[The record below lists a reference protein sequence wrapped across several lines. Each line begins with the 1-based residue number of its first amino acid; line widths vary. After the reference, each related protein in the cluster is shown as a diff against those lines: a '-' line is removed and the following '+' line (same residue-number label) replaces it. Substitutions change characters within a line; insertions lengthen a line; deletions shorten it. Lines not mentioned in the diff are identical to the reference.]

1 MLPAVSSSFYTA
13 MRVLP
18 AARRQAMFDIYAF
31 CRAVGDIA
39 DSHAPTAARHA
50 SLEQWR
56 HDIDACYGGN
66 APPHL
71 LSLHQQIISFGL
83 KCDDFHAV
91 IDGMMMDVNTDIFAP
106 HAITLERY
114 CDRVASAVGRLPVR
128 VFGMQGDDGIVLA
141 HHLGRALQLTNILR
155 DIDED
160 AAIGRVY
167 LPREALLTASADLGT
182 PAAITTHPAIPEVGT
197 NLATQAQ
204 THFQAAEAIMRRSP
218 RQWVRAPRSCGLPS
232 DPDETLGT
240 RLGEATLSGE
250 SPHFAANRHPVA
262 LGIHLMDKQ
271 IDKQIHGIDAGLAA
285 AHTGGIHRSNFD
297 RTLNARIDN
306 GNHLVSFWNL
316 GTLVCVPPLGVRN
329 QSTDLD
335 QLNFPFFDLG
345 SGALEHISEINNR

>member
-1 MLPAVSSSFYTA
+1 MTHSESISIAELKNEPMLPAVSSSFYTA

-18 AARRQAMFDIYAF
+18 VAQRQAMFDIYAF

-39 DSHAPTAARHA
+39 DSHAPTAARRA

-106 HAITLERY
+106 HAITPERY
-114 CDRVASAVGRLPVR
+114 CDRVASAVGRLSVR
-128 VFGMQGDDGIVLA
+128 VF
-141 HHLGRALQLTNILR
+141 
-155 DIDED
+155 
-160 AAIGRVY
+160 
-167 LPREALLTASADLGT
+167 
-182 PAAITTHPAIPEVGT
+182 
-197 NLATQAQ
+197 
-204 THFQAAEAIMRRSP
+204 
-218 RQWVRAPRSCGLPS
+218 
-232 DPDETLGT
+232 
-240 RLGEATLSGE
+240 
-250 SPHFAANRHPVA
+250 
-262 LGIHLMDKQ
+262 
-271 IDKQIHGIDAGLAA
+271 
-285 AHTGGIHRSNFD
+285 
-297 RTLNARIDN
+297 
-306 GNHLVSFWNL
+306 

-329 QSTDLD
+329 QSTDPD